1 MEGLATNWNF
11 TKLATNAPI
20 NQTPEQDYEEKS
32 RKLEKLEIIGNNPNR
47 KDNKEVYKLKIIN
60 PTITTKTQNLVYNL
74 EDLVL

>member
-11 TKLATNAPI
+11 TKPVANAQI
-20 NQTPEQDYEEKS
+20 NQTLEQDYEEKS
-32 RKLEKLEIIGNNPNR
+32 RKLEKLEIIGNNPIR

-60 PTITTKTQNLVYNL
+60 PNITTKTNNLVYNL